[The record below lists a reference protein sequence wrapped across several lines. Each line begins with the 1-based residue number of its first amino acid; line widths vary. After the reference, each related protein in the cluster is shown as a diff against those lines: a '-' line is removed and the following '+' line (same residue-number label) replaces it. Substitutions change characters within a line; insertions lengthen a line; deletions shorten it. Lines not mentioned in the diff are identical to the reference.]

1 MSPIERGRDEG
12 IRGAEDQI
20 SADHEEEGDSSPV
33 QRVLQETQI
42 PGRDAVI
49 DRVGEDG
56 GHGVQDDDKKDGNT
70 AQTIQIGN
78 PMFHNM
84 RVTPKFCVKSN
95 ECRNRA
101 KFICRR
107 QRLDRLPPMSTT

>member
-42 PGRDAVI
+42 PGR
-49 DRVGEDG
+49 EDG

-84 RVTPKFCVKSN
+84 LSILAMN
-95 ECRNRA
+95 
-101 KFICRR
+101 
-107 QRLDRLPPMSTT
+107 

>member
-78 PMFHNM
+78 PMFHKKLQFEILAAVAM
-84 RVTPKFCVKSN
+84 LFFVK
-95 ECRNRA
+95 
-101 KFICRR
+101 
-107 QRLDRLPPMSTT
+107 

>member
-42 PGRDAVI
+42 PGRDWTGRI
-49 DRVGEDG
+49 C
-56 GHGVQDDDKKDGNT
+56 DK
-70 AQTIQIGN
+70 TIV
-78 PMFHNM
+78 
-84 RVTPKFCVKSN
+84 R
-95 ECRNRA
+95 
-101 KFICRR
+101 
-107 QRLDRLPPMSTT
+107 D

>member
-56 GHGVQDDDKKDGNT
+56 DMACRTMTKRM
-70 AQTIQIGN
+70 AIQ
-78 PMFHNM
+78 
-84 RVTPKFCVKSN
+84 
-95 ECRNRA
+95 
-101 KFICRR
+101 RR
-107 QRLDRLPPMSTT
+107 QSR

>member
-70 AQTIQIGN
+70 AQTMGQSQILCK
-78 PMFHNM
+78 
-84 RVTPKFCVKSN
+84 R
-95 ECRNRA
+95 
-101 KFICRR
+101 
-107 QRLDRLPPMSTT
+107 

>member
-56 GHGVQDDDKKDGNT
+56 GHDKKDGNT

-84 RVTPKFCVKSN
+84 LSILAMN
-95 ECRNRA
+95 
-101 KFICRR
+101 
-107 QRLDRLPPMSTT
+107 

>member
-1 MSPIERGRDEG
+1 VSPIERGRDEG

-84 RVTPKFCVKSN
+84 LSILAMN
-95 ECRNRA
+95 
-101 KFICRR
+101 
-107 QRLDRLPPMSTT
+107 

>member
-1 MSPIERGRDEG
+1 MRVSGERR
-12 IRGAEDQI
+12 IRYPLI
-20 SADHEEEGDSSPV
+20 MKKGDSSPV

-84 RVTPKFCVKSN
+84 LSILAMN
-95 ECRNRA
+95 
-101 KFICRR
+101 
-107 QRLDRLPPMSTT
+107 

>member
-42 PGRDAVI
+42 
-49 DRVGEDG
+49 
-56 GHGVQDDDKKDGNT
+56 
-70 AQTIQIGN
+70 
-78 PMFHNM
+78 
-84 RVTPKFCVKSN
+84 
-95 ECRNRA
+95 
-101 KFICRR
+101 
-107 QRLDRLPPMSTT
+107 LDEMP